1 MMYKLRD
8 KEKKNKIKEARRAA
22 GITPRQMAEVF
33 KIPLR
38 TLVDWETEKR
48 KPTEWA
54 ELLILEKLEK
64 IKNNG

>member
-1 MMYKLRD
+1 
-8 KEKKNKIKEARRAA
+8 
-22 GITPRQMAEVF
+22 MAEIF

-54 ELLILEKLEK
+54 EILILEKLEK
-64 IKNNG
+64 IAKYIDK